1 MKRILLL
8 AVALL
13 ALAAAPA
20 LAGSAN
26 NNLTVQS
33 TVIANCTVTAA
44 TLSFG
49 NYDPLVANAAAD
61 LDASQALSIRCNKGT
76 AATSID
82 MDSGLNFSGTRRM
95 RIGATANFLGYEIYK
110 DAGRTTLWGTGAVN
124 GVVPDASASKNSDLT
139 VGGAALSAYGRV
151 PQNQDV
157 TVGSYADT
165 VKITINF

>member
-1 MKRILLL
+1 MKKIFLVA
-8 AVALL
+8 AVALGL
-13 ALAAAPA
+13 VAAPA

-33 TVIANCTVTAA
+33 TVIANCTVSAA
-44 TLSFG
+44 TLNFG
-49 NYDPLVANAAAD
+49 NYDPLVANAAAN
-61 LDASQALSIRCNKGT
+61 LDVSQVLSIRCTKGT

-95 RIGATANFLGYEIYK
+95 RIGATANYLGYEIYK
-110 DAGRTTLWGTGAVN
+110 DGGRTLLWGTGAVN

-157 TVGSYADT
+157 AVGSYADT

>member
-110 DAGRTTLWGTGAVN
+110 DAGRTSLWGTGAVN
-124 GVVPDASASKNSDLT
+124 GVVPDASTSKNSDLT
-139 VGGAALSAYGRV
+139 VGGGALTAYGRV
-151 PQNQDV
+151 PQNQDAN
-157 TVGSYADT
+157 VGAYSDT
-165 VKITINF
+165 VKVTINF